1 MCVCLNGKG
10 DDKRF
15 LEKVWGAKGKKGK
28 EVVCVLFLGQIP
40 LLMSGG
46 SNADDD
52 DDARY
57 TKPNPVIS
65 YQLP

>member
-1 MCVCLNGKG
+1 MGKVTTKG
-10 DDKRF
+10 FWKKF
-15 LEKVWGAKGKKGK
+15 GGAKGKKG
-28 EVVCVLFLGQIP
+28 ERRVCVLFLGQIP